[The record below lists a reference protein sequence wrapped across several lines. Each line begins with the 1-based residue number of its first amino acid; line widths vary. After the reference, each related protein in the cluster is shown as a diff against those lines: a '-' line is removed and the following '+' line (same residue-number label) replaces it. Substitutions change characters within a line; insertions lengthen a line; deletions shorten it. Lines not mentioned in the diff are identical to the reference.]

1 MINSGDGARD
11 LSSLRVL
18 RCGALEA
25 RGDLFEPYQ
34 VVDVDGV
41 VVAPVASYLRDLQA
55 CGRPAATQRSYAM
68 DLLRWF
74 RFLRAVDVGWDQA
87 TRVEARD
94 FCRWIQ
100 LAGKP
105 GGPAPDVRYA
115 AATAAHCETVLRSFY
130 DFHLEAGTGPM
141 VNPFPLA
148 RGRRGRPNAHRSP
161 MEPFR
166 AERTGRYRR
175 RCRGGSRGRSRM
187 RSSMSCS
194 PGSGRTGTG
203 HWWRSGCPPG
213 PGLPNC
219 WGPGG
224 RMPIRVSS

>member
-1 MINSGDGARD
+1 MINGRDGGRD

-18 RCGALEA
+18 RCGAVEA
-25 RGDLFEPYQ
+25 TGDLFEPYR

-41 VVAPVASYLRDLQA
+41 VVAPVAAFLRDLRA

-94 FCRWIQ
+94 FCCWIQ

-105 GGPAPDVRYA
+105 GGPAPGARYA
-115 AATAAHCETVLRSFY
+115 PATVAHCETVLRGFY

-148 RGRRGRPNAHRSP
+148 RGRRGRTNAHRSP
-161 MEPFR
+161 DWLEAQPGDTWQDR
-166 AERTGRYRR
+166 WITSGADAAGNPAWRGLLAGWLAATGRGPRDPEHV
-175 RCRGGSRGRSRM
+175 SLLAGRSLFNRL
-187 RSSMSCS
+187 CE
-194 PGSGRTGTG
+194 
-203 HWWRSGCPPG
+203 
-213 PGLPNC
+213 
-219 WGPGG
+219 
-224 RMPIRVSS
+224 RVQVIPV